1 MRGMEREMGK
11 QRILT
16 AVDGHYEILDQYFDE
31 IGSRKVLLVCDSS
44 IGFLAINTYFL
55 ALASRKGIEVVRFDD
70 FVPNPLYESV
80 VKGVR
85 ILHET
90 GCDSIAAV
98 GGGSAMDVAKCIKL
112 YSNMDDSINY
122 LKQEIVANDIPFL
135 AVPTTAGTGSEATR
149 YAVIYY
155 EGAKQSVT
163 HESCIPATV
172 LMDSSVLATLP
183 AYQKKSTMMDALCHA
198 IESFWSVNSTDES
211 KVYSGEAIRAIM
223 ANMDRYLAGDEA
235 AHAAMLRAANTA
247 GRAIN
252 ITQTTA
258 GHAMCYK
265 VTSLYGAAHGH
276 AALLCDRVLFPWM
289 LEHTDRCIDPRGE
302 EYLKGVFDKIAE
314 AMGCPSPAAAAA
326 RLEELR
332 DALGLEVPEASAEDI
347 EVLSTSVNPVRLKNH
362 PIALDGETIRQ
373 LYRKIL
379 GVQS

>member
-112 YSNMDDSINY
+112 YSNMDDRINY

-362 PIALDGETIRQ
+362 PVALDGETIRQ

-379 GVQS
+379 RVSE